1 MKYYEIKEIISKV
14 FLIFQYISYYKGL
27 KKYLNI
33 YLCRPLT
40 GNDKGLFKKIFKYL
54 LL

>member
-27 KKYLNI
+27 KKVLI
-33 YLCRPLT
+33 ST
-40 GNDKGLFKKIFKYL
+40 SVDG
-54 LL
+54 